1 MMFSSWVCWILR
13 VKLPT
18 RLARWIFFV
27 IFGIPFSHIVIRE
40 VKSVD
45 SKDKVREQLRFLFRQ
60 KGSDARKR
68 RLHLRARL
76 HDYRK
81 SIRAERLVYYSARTD
96 AVDKSDSF
104 MSFITDGASS
114 E

>member
-1 MMFSSWVCWILR
+1 MGMLDLEGQAVPEISSLDVFCEIR
-13 VKLPT
+13 DSDSP
-18 RLARWIFFV
+18 
-27 IFGIPFSHIVIRE
+27 HIAIRE
-40 VKSVD
+40 EKSVD
-45 SKDKVREQLRFLFRQ
+45 SKEKVREQLRVLFRQ
-60 KGSDARKR
+60 KGSDARRR

-104 MSFITDGASS
+104 VSFIADGASS